1 MYTVIKRME
10 VSAAHSLKLSYRS
23 KCENLHL
30 YLEASGYLVAYPT
43 GYVLGCGIEGQHFIK
58 IMMIQLFLYHLL
70 DVTEVYHHSVRIQLF
85 GTAID
90 SDNPVVTVQILT
102 LTAIRKFQSVRLP
115 ILFVCTN
122 KLGK

>member
-1 MYTVIKRME
+1 MLRITKEALQVATGKTDKDNRGTRMVSFSLQTVEYLINLPHRRQC
-10 VSAAHSLKLSYRS
+10 LFRL
-23 KCENLHL
+23 LHL

-90 SDNPVVTVQILT
+90 SDNPVVTV
-102 LTAIRKFQSVRLP
+102 
-115 ILFVCTN
+115 
-122 KLGK
+122 